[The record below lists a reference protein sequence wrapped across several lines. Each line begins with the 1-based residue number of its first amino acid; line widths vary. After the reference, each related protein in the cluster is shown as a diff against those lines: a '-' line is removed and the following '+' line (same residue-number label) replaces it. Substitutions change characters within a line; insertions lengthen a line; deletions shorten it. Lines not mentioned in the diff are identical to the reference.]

1 MEGEFGVTSK
11 VELNTFLRAA
21 KRSCAMAVVLG
32 GTFGMAAL
40 AGGGTA
46 YAADTAVA
54 GTAKPAPAAEETPIE
69 SVLGPY
75 ADLGGLRSALKEK
88 GITFELNYTGEVL
101 SNTSGG
107 VKRGTI
113 YDGLLKLDVD
123 ADLGK
128 LVGWNGATFHVSAL
142 QIHGRGLS
150 TYNLE
155 NLMTASNIEAVP
167 STRLDE
173 LWLEQSL
180 LGDKVAIRV
189 GMLAADSTF
198 LASDYAGTFVNAT
211 FGFPAIAGVALPNGG
226 PAYPYTT
233 PGVLVTLKPTD
244 ALSFMVEVQGSDPFG
259 DHSNNYGANFRLD
272 GSAFVIAEGKYSY
285 KIGDLPGAVHI
296 GGWYDG
302 DNFADQRF
310 TAAGLS
316 IADPASSG
324 EGKWHRGNYSIYAM
338 LDQMLYHVPGTDDQG
353 LGMFVR
359 AAYSPPNRNLVD
371 VYVDGGFTYKG
382 LIPGRPN
389 DVIGI
394 AGAYAH
400 ISGDVAGL
408 DRDTIAFTGT
418 PMPVRDY
425 EALIEATYQAEIVP
439 GLTMQPDFQYIFH
452 PGGNVA
458 DASGRKIKDAA
469 VFGLRFAMKF

>member
-1 MEGEFGVTSK
+1 MTLK
-11 VELNTFLRAA
+11 VGLNTFVQTTKRTCRVAA
-21 KRSCAMAVVLG
+21 LFAGAL
-32 GTFGMAAL
+32 GMAAL
-40 AGGGTA
+40 MGGRT
-46 YAADTAVA
+46 YAADMQA
-54 GTAKPAPAAEETPIE
+54 GPAPATPASKETPIE

-75 ADLGGLRSALKEK
+75 ADLGGLRSALAQK
-88 GITFELNYTGEVL
+88 GITFDLTYTGEVL
-101 SNTSGG
+101 TNTSGG
-107 VKRGTI
+107 FKRGTV
-113 YDGLLKLDVD
+113 YEGLLKLGVD
-123 ADLGK
+123 ADLSK
-128 LVGWNGATFHVSAL
+128 LVGWDGATFHVSAF

-150 TYNLE
+150 AYNLE
-155 NLMTASNIEAVP
+155 NLMTVSNIEAVN

-180 LGDKVAIRV
+180 LDNKVAIRI
-189 GMLAADSTF
+189 GMLGADSTF
-198 LASDYAGTFVNAT
+198 LASEYAGTFLNAT
-211 FGFPAIAGVALPNGG
+211 FGFPAIDAADLPNGG

-244 ALSFMVEVQGSDPFG
+244 RLSFMVEVQGSDPIG
-259 DHSNNYGANFRLD
+259 DHSNNYGANFRFD

-285 KIGDLPGAVHI
+285 KAGDLPGAVHV

-302 DNFADQRF
+302 DSFADQRF
-310 TAAGLS
+310 TATGLS
-316 IADPASSG
+316 IADPAGSG
-324 EGKWHRGNYSIYAM
+324 EGRPHRGNYGVYAM

-359 AAYSPPNRNLVD
+359 AGYSPPNRNLVD
-371 VYVDGGFTYKG
+371 FYVDGGLTYKG

-389 DVIGI
+389 DVLGI

-400 ISGDVAGL
+400 MSDDAAGL

-425 EALIEATYQAEIVP
+425 EALVEATYQAEIVP
-439 GLTMQPDFQYIFH
+439 GLTMQPDFQYVFH

-458 DASGRKIKDAA
+458 DGSGKKIKDAA